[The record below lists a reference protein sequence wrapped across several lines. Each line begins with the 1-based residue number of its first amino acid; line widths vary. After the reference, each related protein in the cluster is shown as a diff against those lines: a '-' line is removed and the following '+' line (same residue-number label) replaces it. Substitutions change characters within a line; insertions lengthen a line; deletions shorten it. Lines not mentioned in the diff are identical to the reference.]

1 MPPNKAEI
9 PNKVMIVVI
18 QSQDVDNAESALCN
32 LGLNPFRLPSIGGFL
47 GRRNATLLV
56 GVTPEK
62 EQATIQEIRRNCKQ
76 RVEYIAVPI
85 ESAPLPLPSPT
96 PVTVGGA
103 TLFDLP
109 IDRYE
114 EF

>member
-1 MPPNKAEI
+1 MTEPTAQNPK
-9 PNKVMIVVI
+9 KVMIVVI
-18 QSQDVDNAESALCN
+18 QAQDVDNAEDALSN
-32 LGLNPFRLPSIGGFL
+32 LGLTPFRLPSIGGFL

-56 GVTPEK
+56 GVTPDK
-62 EQATIQEIRRNCKQ
+62 EQAAINEIRKNCKQ

-103 TLFDLP
+103 ALFDIP

>member
-1 MPPNKAEI
+1 MAVPDSQI
-9 PNKVMIVVI
+9 PKKLMIVVI
-18 QSQDVDNAESALCN
+18 QAQDVDNAENALTD
-32 LGLNPFRLPSIGGFL
+32 LGLSSFRLPSIGGFL

-56 GVTPEK
+56 GMTPEK
-62 EQATIQEIRRNCKQ
+62 EQAAIQEIRKNCKQ

-103 TLFDLP
+103 ALFDLP

>member
-1 MPPNKAEI
+1 MPGQSKQTPK
-9 PNKVMIVVI
+9 KVMIIVI
-18 QSQDVDNAESALCN
+18 QAQDVDNAENALN
-32 LGLNPFRLPSIGGFL
+32 DLGLNPIRLPSVGGFL

-56 GVTPEK
+56 GVTQDN
-62 EQATIQEIRRNCKQ
+62 EQATIREIQKNCKQ

-103 TLFDLP
+103 VIFDLP
-109 IDRYE
+109 IDRFE

>member
-1 MPPNKAEI
+1 MVEPVPDKPE
-9 PNKVMIVVI
+9 KVMIVVI
-18 QSQDVDNAESALCN
+18 QAQDVDNAESALSD
-32 LGLNPFRLPSIGGFL
+32 LGLTPFRLPSIGGFL

-56 GVTPEK
+56 GVTPGK
-62 EQATIQEIRRNCKQ
+62 EQAAINEIRKNCKQ